1 MFSVN
6 MLELKRGILYS
17 QRRIYMKKLISVFLS
32 AVLLSLTLAVFATA
46 GEIYPESY
54 SENSETYYGSGIES
68 AVPAQLSDIQKIT

>member
-1 MFSVN
+1 
-6 MLELKRGILYS
+6 
-17 QRRIYMKKLISVFLS
+17 MKKFISVFLA

-68 AVPAQLSDIQKIT
+68 AVPAQLSDIQKITYHTGLDYPESYERTTSSGTS

>member
-6 MLELKRGILYS
+6 MLELKHGISYS

-46 GEIYPESY
+46 GEI
-54 SENSETYYGSGIES
+54 
-68 AVPAQLSDIQKIT
+68 